1 MHLTL
6 DKVGGVVLMLLGLS
20 LFVLTI
26 FDASD
31 GSFYSAGRTGTKLVS
46 VSDGYWWFY
55 LNLSWQ
61 VLIGVIIAAYGFY
74 IYRCSKVNAS

>member
-6 DKVGGVVLMLLGLS
+6 DRVGGVVLMLLGLS
-20 LFVLTI
+20 LCVLTI

-55 LNLSWQ
+55 FNLSWQ
-61 VLIGVIIAAYGFY
+61 VLIGVLIAAYGFY